1 MRNILLKS
9 ILLCI
14 LSLFVW
20 KAQAEECVIDGIRY
34 DLSGNEAT
42 VIQDYYLSGVGKYS
56 LQKTRKYYSGD
67 ITILSFITYN
77 DVKYSVT
84 SIGNAAFSEC
94 TGLTSITIPNSVT
107 SIGSSAFSGCS
118 GLTSVTIPNSVTGIG
133 EYAFSRCSGLTSVT
147 IPESVTSIA
156 DYAFQNCSG
165 LTSVTIPNSVTS
177 IADYAFYGC
186 SGLTSVTI
194 PNSVTSIGKY
204 AFRGCSGLTSVN
216 IPNSVTSIGNYVFS
230 DCGNLTNV
238 TLDSNE
244 IVSASRD
251 YNSSLKNVFGEQ
263 VSIYVLGNNV
273 TEIGEYAFRDC
284 SGLTSV
290 TIPNSVT
297 SIGYGAFNG
306 CTGLVSI
313 SIPSSVTSIS
323 NYAFDGC
330 SGLTSVTVEITD
342 LAAWCTNPV
351 TFSIP
356 SSCTLYLSLN
366 GNVIQ
371 DLTIPNSVTKIGN
384 YAFAGCSGLT
394 SVTIPNGVTEIGDR
408 AFYGCS
414 GLTSVT
420 IPNSVTS
427 IGYSAFRDCSG
438 LTSVEIPDDV
448 TCIGSGAFD
457 SSVSIYVK
465 RGTKALLALWS
476 GGYIPYRKGTNIQL
490 TVPSVSVTS
499 TTQTTATIKL
509 DNAYDEY
516 TYTVD
521 GEKLT
526 SAGLIIR
533 GLRPE
538 NSGDLYFGIYHSEE
552 QMYSKSVSYKT
563 ASISPSVST
572 IGKTASSISVKG
584 SYIHGDAKVVSQKF
598 KVDGE
603 EYEGDEVFISGL
615 NPSSSHNV
623 TYTIEVAYGKN
634 GEYTTTYNTDKRK
647 DYWTMVPITVSTE
660 PLTLTTSQPKVISS
674 GNVIVAAES
683 NLNDEETNVGFEWRR
698 TDWTDDFASNTGG
711 AAIYDGTM
719 EGYIRNLNTE
729 KLWKFRPY
737 YLSNSG
743 TYYYGDWV
751 GLDPTNTSY
760 FEPTVHTYA
769 KIKVEGNTA
778 LVKGYALSGTDKV
791 TVQGFKYW
799 KKVSGGNAQRRAVS
813 IPTDAKTV
821 EASGQVMT
829 AELKDLDYNS
839 EYTYVAFVKTAEGE
853 TFYGEEQTFATG
865 EDPTGIESIDAESTS
880 DEPVVEIARYNMN
893 GQRIDAPQKGV
904 NIIRYSNGTT
914 KKVYVNL

>member
-20 KAQAEECVIDGIRY
+20 KAQAEECVKDGIRY

-67 ITILSFITYN
+67 ITIPSFITYN
-77 DVKYSVT
+77 DVEYSVT

-107 SIGSSAFSGCS
+107 SISKYAFDGCS
-118 GLTSVTIPNSVTGIG
+118 GLTSVNIPNSVTSIGIW
-133 EYAFSRCSGLTSVT
+133 AFR
-147 IPESVTSIA
+147 
-156 DYAFQNCSG
+156 DCSG

-177 IADYAFYGC
+177 IADYAFENC

-194 PNSVTSIGKY
+194 PNSVTSIGSG
-204 AFRGCSGLTSVN
+204 AFDGCTGLTSVS

-230 DCGNLTNV
+230 GCGNLTNV

-251 YNSSLKNVFGEQ
+251 YNSSLKKIFGEQ

-273 TEIGEYAFRDC
+273 TEIGEYAFYKC

-290 TIPNSVT
+290 NIPNSVT
-297 SIGYGAFNG
+297 SIGYDAFNG

-313 SIPSSVTSIS
+313 TIPSSVTSIS
-323 NYAFDGC
+323 DLAFSGC

-394 SVTIPNGVTEIGDR
+394 SVTIPNSVTEIGNR

-427 IGYSAFRDCSG
+427 IGYSAFAGCSG

-647 DYWTMVPITVSTE
+647 DYWTIVPITVSTE

>member
-20 KAQAEECVIDGIRY
+20 KAQAEECVKDGIRY

-67 ITILSFITYN
+67 ITIPSFITYN
-77 DVKYSVT
+77 DVEYSVT

-107 SIGSSAFSGCS
+107 SISKYAFDGCS
-118 GLTSVTIPNSVTGIG
+118 GLTSVNIPNSVTSIGIW
-133 EYAFSRCSGLTSVT
+133 AFR
-147 IPESVTSIA
+147 
-156 DYAFQNCSG
+156 DCSG

-177 IADYAFYGC
+177 IADYAFSGC

-194 PNSVTSIGKY
+194 PNSVTSIGSG
-204 AFRGCSGLTSVN
+204 AFNGCTGLTSVS

-230 DCGNLTNV
+230 GCGNLTNV

-251 YNSSLKNVFGEQ
+251 YNSSLKKIFGEQ

-273 TEIGEYAFRDC
+273 TEIGKYAFRDC

-290 TIPNSVT
+290 NIPNSVT
-297 SIGYGAFNG
+297 SIGYDAFNG

-313 SIPSSVTSIS
+313 TIPSSVTSIS
-323 NYAFDGC
+323 DLAFSGC

-394 SVTIPNGVTEIGDR
+394 SVTIPNSVTEIGNR

-427 IGYSAFRDCSG
+427 IGYSAFAGCSG

-647 DYWTMVPITVSTE
+647 DYWTIVPITVSTE

>member
-67 ITILSFITYN
+67 ITIPSSITYN
-77 DVKYSVT
+77 DVEYSVT

-107 SIGSSAFSGCS
+107 SISK
-118 GLTSVTIPNSVTGIG
+118 
-133 EYAFSRCSGLTSVT
+133 YAFDG
-147 IPESVTSIA
+147 
-156 DYAFQNCSG
+156 CSG

-177 IADYAFYGC
+177 IADYAFQ
-186 SGLTSVTI
+186 
-194 PNSVTSIGKY
+194 N
-204 AFRGCSGLTSVN
+204 
-216 IPNSVTSIGNYVFS
+216 
-230 DCGNLTNV
+230 
-238 TLDSNE
+238 
-244 IVSASRD
+244 
-251 YNSSLKNVFGEQ
+251 
-263 VSIYVLGNNV
+263 
-273 TEIGEYAFRDC
+273 
-284 SGLTSV
+284 
-290 TIPNSVT
+290 
-297 SIGYGAFNG
+297 
-306 CTGLVSI
+306 
-313 SIPSSVTSIS
+313 
-323 NYAFDGC
+323 C

-384 YAFAGCSGLT
+384 YAFDGCSGLT
-394 SVTIPNGVTEIGDR
+394 SVTIPNSVTEIGNR

-427 IGYSAFRDCSG
+427 IGYSAFAGCSG

-647 DYWTMVPITVSTE
+647 DYWTIVPITVSTE

>member
-1 MRNILLKS
+1 MI
-9 ILLCI
+9 
-14 LSLFVW
+14 
-20 KAQAEECVIDGIRY
+20 Y
-34 DLSGNEAT
+34 
-42 VIQDYYLSGVGKYS
+42 KYS
-56 LQKTRKYYSGD
+56 
-67 ITILSFITYN
+67 
-77 DVKYSVT
+77 
-84 SIGNAAFSEC
+84 
-94 TGLTSITIPNSVT
+94 
-107 SIGSSAFSGCS
+107 
-118 GLTSVTIPNSVTGIG
+118 
-133 EYAFSRCSGLTSVT
+133 
-147 IPESVTSIA
+147 
-156 DYAFQNCSG
+156 
-165 LTSVTIPNSVTS
+165 
-177 IADYAFYGC
+177 
-186 SGLTSVTI
+186 
-194 PNSVTSIGKY
+194 
-204 AFRGCSGLTSVN
+204 
-216 IPNSVTSIGNYVFS
+216 
-230 DCGNLTNV
+230 
-238 TLDSNE
+238 
-244 IVSASRD
+244 
-251 YNSSLKNVFGEQ
+251 
-263 VSIYVLGNNV
+263 
-273 TEIGEYAFRDC
+273 
-284 SGLTSV
+284 
-290 TIPNSVT
+290 
-297 SIGYGAFNG
+297 
-306 CTGLVSI
+306 
-313 SIPSSVTSIS
+313 
-323 NYAFDGC
+323 
-330 SGLTSVTVEITD
+330 
-342 LAAWCTNPV
+342 
-351 TFSIP
+351 
-356 SSCTLYLSLN
+356 
-366 GNVIQ
+366 
-371 DLTIPNSVTKIGN
+371 
-384 YAFAGCSGLT
+384 
-394 SVTIPNGVTEIGDR
+394 
-408 AFYGCS
+408 GCS

-427 IGYSAFRDCSG
+427 IGYSAFAGCSG

-647 DYWTMVPITVSTE
+647 DYWTIVPITVSTE

>member
-20 KAQAEECVIDGIRY
+20 KAQAEECVKDGIRY

-56 LQKTRKYYSGD
+56 LQKTRIYYSGD
-67 ITILSFITYN
+67 ITIPSFITYN
-77 DVKYSVT
+77 DVEYSVT
-84 SIGNAAFSEC
+84 SIGNAAFCKC
-94 TGLTSITIPNSVT
+94 TRLTSITIPNSVT
-107 SIGSSAFSGCS
+107 SIGAEAFRECR
-118 GLTSVTIPNSVTGIG
+118 GLTSVNIPNSVTSIG
-133 EYAFSRCSGLTSVT
+133 NWAFR
-147 IPESVTSIA
+147 
-156 DYAFQNCSG
+156 DCSG

-177 IADYAFYGC
+177 IADYAFRGC

-194 PNSVTSIGKY
+194 PNSVTSIADY
-204 AFRGCSGLTSVN
+204 AFAGCSGLTSVN

-251 YNSSLKNVFGEQ
+251 YNSSLKNIFGEQ

-273 TEIGEYAFRDC
+273 TEIGKYAFRDC

-290 TIPNSVT
+290 NIPNSVT
-297 SIGYGAFNG
+297 SIGYDAFNG

-313 SIPSSVTSIS
+313 TIPSSVTSIS
-323 NYAFDGC
+323 DLAFSGC

-371 DLTIPNSVTKIGN
+371 DLTIPNSVTSIGE
-384 YAFAGCSGLT
+384 YAFSGCTGLT
-394 SVTIPNGVTEIGDR
+394 SVSIPNSVTEIGDR

-427 IGYSAFRDCSG
+427 IGYSAFFGCSG

-538 NSGDLYFGIYHSEE
+538 NSGYLYFGIYHSEE

-647 DYWTMVPITVSTE
+647 DYWTIVPITVSTE

>member
-1 MRNILLKS
+1 M
-9 ILLCI
+9 
-14 LSLFVW
+14 
-20 KAQAEECVIDGIRY
+20 
-34 DLSGNEAT
+34 
-42 VIQDYYLSGVGKYS
+42 
-56 LQKTRKYYSGD
+56 
-67 ITILSFITYN
+67 
-77 DVKYSVT
+77 
-84 SIGNAAFSEC
+84 
-94 TGLTSITIPNSVT
+94 
-107 SIGSSAFSGCS
+107 
-118 GLTSVTIPNSVTGIG
+118 
-133 EYAFSRCSGLTSVT
+133 
-147 IPESVTSIA
+147 
-156 DYAFQNCSG
+156 
-165 LTSVTIPNSVTS
+165 
-177 IADYAFYGC
+177 
-186 SGLTSVTI
+186 
-194 PNSVTSIGKY
+194 
-204 AFRGCSGLTSVN
+204 
-216 IPNSVTSIGNYVFS
+216 
-230 DCGNLTNV
+230 
-238 TLDSNE
+238 
-244 IVSASRD
+244 
-251 YNSSLKNVFGEQ
+251 
-263 VSIYVLGNNV
+263 
-273 TEIGEYAFRDC
+273 
-284 SGLTSV
+284 
-290 TIPNSVT
+290 
-297 SIGYGAFNG
+297 
-306 CTGLVSI
+306 
-313 SIPSSVTSIS
+313 
-323 NYAFDGC
+323 
-330 SGLTSVTVEITD
+330 
-342 LAAWCTNPV
+342 
-351 TFSIP
+351 
-356 SSCTLYLSLN
+356 
-366 GNVIQ
+366 
-371 DLTIPNSVTKIGN
+371 
-384 YAFAGCSGLT
+384 
-394 SVTIPNGVTEIGDR
+394 
-408 AFYGCS
+408 
-414 GLTSVT
+414 T

-427 IGYSAFRDCSG
+427 IGYSAFAGCSG

-538 NSGDLYFGIYHSEE
+538 NSGYLYFGIYHSEE

-647 DYWTMVPITVSTE
+647 DYWTIVPITVSTE

>member
-20 KAQAEECVIDGIRY
+20 KAQAEECVKDGIRY

-56 LQKTRKYYSGD
+56 LQKTRTYYSGD
-67 ITILSFITYN
+67 ITIPSFITYN
-77 DVKYSVT
+77 DVEYSVT

-107 SIGSSAFSGCS
+107 SISK
-118 GLTSVTIPNSVTGIG
+118 
-133 EYAFSRCSGLTSVT
+133 YAFDG
-147 IPESVTSIA
+147 
-156 DYAFQNCSG
+156 CSG

-177 IADYAFYGC
+177 IADYAFRGCSGLTSVTIPNSVTSIADYAFAGCSGLTSVTIPNSVTSIADYAFRGC

-194 PNSVTSIGKY
+194 PNSVTSIGSG
-204 AFRGCSGLTSVN
+204 AFKGCTGLTSVS

-251 YNSSLKNVFGEQ
+251 YNSSLKNIFGEQ

-313 SIPSSVTSIS
+313 TIPSSVTSIS

-371 DLTIPNSVTKIGN
+371 DLTIPNSVTKIG
-384 YAFAGCSGLT
+384 
-394 SVTIPNGVTEIGDR
+394 DR

-427 IGYSAFRDCSG
+427 IGYSAFAGCSG

-538 NSGDLYFGIYHSEE
+538 NSGYLYFGIYQSEE

>member
-1 MRNILLKS
+1 MI
-9 ILLCI
+9 C
-14 LSLFVW
+14 
-20 KAQAEECVIDGIRY
+20 
-34 DLSGNEAT
+34 
-42 VIQDYYLSGVGKYS
+42 KY
-56 LQKTRKYYSGD
+56 
-67 ITILSFITYN
+67 
-77 DVKYSVT
+77 
-84 SIGNAAFSEC
+84 
-94 TGLTSITIPNSVT
+94 
-107 SIGSSAFSGCS
+107 
-118 GLTSVTIPNSVTGIG
+118 
-133 EYAFSRCSGLTSVT
+133 
-147 IPESVTSIA
+147 
-156 DYAFQNCSG
+156 
-165 LTSVTIPNSVTS
+165 
-177 IADYAFYGC
+177 
-186 SGLTSVTI
+186 
-194 PNSVTSIGKY
+194 
-204 AFRGCSGLTSVN
+204 
-216 IPNSVTSIGNYVFS
+216 
-230 DCGNLTNV
+230 
-238 TLDSNE
+238 
-244 IVSASRD
+244 
-251 YNSSLKNVFGEQ
+251 
-263 VSIYVLGNNV
+263 
-273 TEIGEYAFRDC
+273 
-284 SGLTSV
+284 
-290 TIPNSVT
+290 
-297 SIGYGAFNG
+297 
-306 CTGLVSI
+306 
-313 SIPSSVTSIS
+313 
-323 NYAFDGC
+323 
-330 SGLTSVTVEITD
+330 
-342 LAAWCTNPV
+342 
-351 TFSIP
+351 
-356 SSCTLYLSLN
+356 
-366 GNVIQ
+366 
-371 DLTIPNSVTKIGN
+371 
-384 YAFAGCSGLT
+384 
-394 SVTIPNGVTEIGDR
+394 
-408 AFYGCS
+408 YGCS

-427 IGYSAFRDCSG
+427 IGYSAFAGCSG

-538 NSGDLYFGIYHSEE
+538 NSGYLYFGIYQSEE

-634 GEYTTTYNTDKRK
+634 GEYTTTWYYNTDKRK
-647 DYWTMVPITVSTE
+647 DYWTNVPITVSTE

>member
-20 KAQAEECVIDGIRY
+20 KAQAEECVKDGIRY

-67 ITILSFITYN
+67 ITIPSFITYN
-77 DVKYSVT
+77 DVEYSVT

-107 SIGSSAFSGCS
+107 SIGAEAFRECR
-118 GLTSVTIPNSVTGIG
+118 GLTSVNIPNSVTSIG
-133 EYAFSRCSGLTSVT
+133 NWAFR
-147 IPESVTSIA
+147 
-156 DYAFQNCSG
+156 DCSG

-177 IADYAFYGC
+177 IADYAFRGC

-194 PNSVTSIGKY
+194 PNSVTSIADY
-204 AFRGCSGLTSVN
+204 AFAGCSGLTSVN

-251 YNSSLKNVFGEQ
+251 YNSSLKKIFGEQ

-273 TEIGEYAFRDC
+273 TEIGKYAFRDC

-297 SIGYGAFNG
+297 SIADYAFQN
-306 CTGLVSI
+306 CSGLTSVT
-313 SIPSSVTSIS
+313 IPNSVTSIAD
-323 NYAFDGC
+323 YAFQNC

-371 DLTIPNSVTKIGN
+371 DLTIPNSVTSIGE
-384 YAFAGCSGLT
+384 YAFSGCTGLT
-394 SVTIPNGVTEIGDR
+394 SVSIPNSVTEIGDR

-427 IGYSAFRDCSG
+427 IGYSAFAGCSG

-538 NSGDLYFGIYHSEE
+538 NSGYLYFGIYHSEE

-647 DYWTMVPITVSTE
+647 DYWTIVPITVSTE

>member
-1 MRNILLKS
+1 M
-9 ILLCI
+9 
-14 LSLFVW
+14 
-20 KAQAEECVIDGIRY
+20 
-34 DLSGNEAT
+34 
-42 VIQDYYLSGVGKYS
+42 
-56 LQKTRKYYSGD
+56 
-67 ITILSFITYN
+67 
-77 DVKYSVT
+77 
-84 SIGNAAFSEC
+84 
-94 TGLTSITIPNSVT
+94 
-107 SIGSSAFSGCS
+107 
-118 GLTSVTIPNSVTGIG
+118 
-133 EYAFSRCSGLTSVT
+133 
-147 IPESVTSIA
+147 
-156 DYAFQNCSG
+156 
-165 LTSVTIPNSVTS
+165 
-177 IADYAFYGC
+177 
-186 SGLTSVTI
+186 
-194 PNSVTSIGKY
+194 
-204 AFRGCSGLTSVN
+204 N

-251 YNSSLKNVFGEQ
+251 YNSSLKIIFGEQ

-313 SIPSSVTSIS
+313 TIPSSVTSIS
-323 NYAFDGC
+323 NLAFSGC

-384 YAFAGCSGLT
+384 YAFDGCSGLT
-394 SVTIPNGVTEIGDR
+394 SVTIPNSVTEIGDR
-408 AFYGCS
+408 AFCGCS

-427 IGYSAFRDCSG
+427 IGYSAFAGCSG

-538 NSGDLYFGIYHSEE
+538 NSGYLYFGIYQSEE

-647 DYWTMVPITVSTE
+647 DYWTIVPITVSTE

-683 NLNDEETNVGFEWRR
+683 NLDDEETNVGFEWRR

-791 TVQGFKYW
+791 TVQGFMYW
-799 KKVSGGNAQRRAVS
+799 KKVSGGNAQRRAIS
-813 IPTDAKTV
+813 IPSNAKTV

-829 AELKDLDYNS
+829 AELTGLDYNS
-839 EYTYVAFVKTAEGE
+839 EYTYVAFVKTSEGE
-853 TFYGEEQTFATG
+853 TFYGEEQTFTTG
-865 EDPTGIESIDAESTS
+865 EDPTGIEDIEAENAAN
-880 DEPVVEIARYNMN
+880 EPVIEIARYNMN
-893 GQRIDAPQKGV
+893 GQQITSHQKGV
-904 NIIRYSNGTT
+904 NIIRYSDGTS
-914 KKVYVNL
+914 KKVYVK

>member
-20 KAQAEECVIDGIRY
+20 KAQAEECVKDGIRY

-67 ITILSFITYN
+67 ITIPSFITYN
-77 DVKYSVT
+77 DVEYSVT

-107 SIGSSAFSGCS
+107 SISKYAFDGCS
-118 GLTSVTIPNSVTGIG
+118 GLTSVNIPNSVTSIGIW
-133 EYAFSRCSGLTSVT
+133 AFR
-147 IPESVTSIA
+147 
-156 DYAFQNCSG
+156 DCSG

-177 IADYAFYGC
+177 IADYAFSGC

-194 PNSVTSIGKY
+194 PNSVTSIGSG
-204 AFRGCSGLTSVN
+204 AFDGCTGLTSVS

-230 DCGNLTNV
+230 GCGNLTNV

-251 YNSSLKNVFGEQ
+251 YNSSLKKIFGEQ

-273 TEIGEYAFRDC
+273 TEIGKYAFYKC

-290 TIPNSVT
+290 NIPNSVT
-297 SIGYGAFNG
+297 SIGYDAFNG

-313 SIPSSVTSIS
+313 TIPSSVTSIS
-323 NYAFDGC
+323 DLAFSGC

-394 SVTIPNGVTEIGDR
+394 SVTIPNSVTEIGNR

-427 IGYSAFRDCSG
+427 IGYSAFAGCSG

-647 DYWTMVPITVSTE
+647 DYWTIVPITVSTE

>member
-1 MRNILLKS
+1 M
-9 ILLCI
+9 
-14 LSLFVW
+14 
-20 KAQAEECVIDGIRY
+20 
-34 DLSGNEAT
+34 
-42 VIQDYYLSGVGKYS
+42 
-56 LQKTRKYYSGD
+56 
-67 ITILSFITYN
+67 
-77 DVKYSVT
+77 
-84 SIGNAAFSEC
+84 
-94 TGLTSITIPNSVT
+94 
-107 SIGSSAFSGCS
+107 
-118 GLTSVTIPNSVTGIG
+118 
-133 EYAFSRCSGLTSVT
+133 
-147 IPESVTSIA
+147 
-156 DYAFQNCSG
+156 
-165 LTSVTIPNSVTS
+165 
-177 IADYAFYGC
+177 
-186 SGLTSVTI
+186 
-194 PNSVTSIGKY
+194 
-204 AFRGCSGLTSVN
+204 
-216 IPNSVTSIGNYVFS
+216 
-230 DCGNLTNV
+230 
-238 TLDSNE
+238 
-244 IVSASRD
+244 
-251 YNSSLKNVFGEQ
+251 
-263 VSIYVLGNNV
+263 
-273 TEIGEYAFRDC
+273 
-284 SGLTSV
+284 
-290 TIPNSVT
+290 
-297 SIGYGAFNG
+297 
-306 CTGLVSI
+306 
-313 SIPSSVTSIS
+313 
-323 NYAFDGC
+323 
-330 SGLTSVTVEITD
+330 
-342 LAAWCTNPV
+342 
-351 TFSIP
+351 
-356 SSCTLYLSLN
+356 
-366 GNVIQ
+366 
-371 DLTIPNSVTKIGN
+371 
-384 YAFAGCSGLT
+384 
-394 SVTIPNGVTEIGDR
+394 
-408 AFYGCS
+408 
-414 GLTSVT
+414 TSVT

-427 IGYSAFRDCSG
+427 IGYSAFAGCSG

-448 TCIGSGAFD
+448 TCIRSGAFD

-465 RGTKALLALWS
+465 IGTKALLALWS

-538 NSGDLYFGIYHSEE
+538 NSGYLYFGIYHSEE
-552 QMYSKSVSYKT
+552 QMYSMGVSYKT

-647 DYWTMVPITVSTE
+647 DYWTIVPITVSTE

-778 LVKGYALSGTDKV
+778 LVEGYALSGTDKV

>member
-1 MRNILLKS
+1 MDSNEIVSASRDYNSSLKNIFGEQVS
-9 ILLCI
+9 IYVL
-14 LSLFVW
+14 
-20 KAQAEECVIDGIRY
+20 
-34 DLSGNEAT
+34 GNNVTE
-42 VIQDYYLSGVGKYS
+42 IGKY
-56 LQKTRKYYSGD
+56 
-67 ITILSFITYN
+67 
-77 DVKYSVT
+77 
-84 SIGNAAFSEC
+84 AFRD
-94 TGLTSITIPNSVT
+94 
-107 SIGSSAFSGCS
+107 CS
-118 GLTSVTIPNSVTGIG
+118 GLTSVTIPNSVT
-133 EYAFSRCSGLTSVT
+133 
-147 IPESVTSIA
+147 SIA
-156 DYAFQNCSG
+156 DCAFQNCSG

-177 IADYAFYGC
+177 IADYAFQ
-186 SGLTSVTI
+186 
-194 PNSVTSIGKY
+194 K
-204 AFRGCSGLTSVN
+204 
-216 IPNSVTSIGNYVFS
+216 
-230 DCGNLTNV
+230 
-238 TLDSNE
+238 
-244 IVSASRD
+244 
-251 YNSSLKNVFGEQ
+251 
-263 VSIYVLGNNV
+263 
-273 TEIGEYAFRDC
+273 
-284 SGLTSV
+284 
-290 TIPNSVT
+290 
-297 SIGYGAFNG
+297 
-306 CTGLVSI
+306 
-313 SIPSSVTSIS
+313 
-323 NYAFDGC
+323 C

-384 YAFAGCSGLT
+384 YAFDGCSGLT
-394 SVTIPNGVTEIGDR
+394 SVTIPNSVTEIGNR

-427 IGYSAFRDCSG
+427 IGYSAFAGCSG

-538 NSGDLYFGIYHSEE
+538 NSGYLYFGIYQSEE

-647 DYWTMVPITVSTE
+647 DYWTNVPITVSTE

>member
-20 KAQAEECVIDGIRY
+20 KAQAEECVKDGIRY

-56 LQKTRKYYSGD
+56 LQKTREYYSGD
-67 ITILSFITYN
+67 ITIPSFITYN
-77 DVKYSVT
+77 DVEYSVT

-107 SIGSSAFSGCS
+107 SISKYAFDGCSGLTSVNIPNSVTSIGNWAFRDCS
-118 GLTSVTIPNSVTGIG
+118 GLTSVTIPNSVT
-133 EYAFSRCSGLTSVT
+133 
-147 IPESVTSIA
+147 SIA
-156 DYAFQNCSG
+156 AHAFQNCSG

-177 IADYAFYGC
+177 IADYAFSYC

-194 PNSVTSIGKY
+194 PNSVTSIGSG
-204 AFRGCSGLTSVN
+204 AFEGCTGLTSVS

-251 YNSSLKNVFGEQ
+251 YNSSLKNIFGEQ

-297 SIGYGAFNG
+297 SIGYGAFKG

-313 SIPSSVTSIS
+313 TIPSSVTSIS
-323 NYAFDGC
+323 DLAFSGC

-371 DLTIPNSVTKIGN
+371 DLTIPNSVTKIG
-384 YAFAGCSGLT
+384 
-394 SVTIPNGVTEIGDR
+394 DR

-427 IGYSAFRDCSG
+427 IGYSAFAGCSG

-538 NSGDLYFGIYHSEE
+538 NSGYLYFGIYQSEE

-647 DYWTMVPITVSTE
+647 DYWTIVPITVSTE